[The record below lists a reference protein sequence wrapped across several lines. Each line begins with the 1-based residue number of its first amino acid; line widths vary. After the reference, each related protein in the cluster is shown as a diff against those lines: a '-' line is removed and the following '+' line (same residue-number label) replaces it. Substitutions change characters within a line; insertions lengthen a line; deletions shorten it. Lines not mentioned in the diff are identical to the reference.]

1 MKISIIIYSKTGRTQ
16 QAAQII
22 GHGIEKVEG
31 CEYHIMN
38 VDEQAENP
46 IDKEYIEASDAVI
59 FGSPTYYANI
69 CWQLKKFID
78 EGGINMAGK
87 LGAVFAP
94 ANVMGGGAETAMLTL
109 INQILVKGM
118 LVYSAGS
125 SQGQP
130 YTHIGVTSLKEI
142 PMEQQEAKI
151 EIFGTRIAQ
160 KAKELFDR

>member
-16 QAAQII
+16 QAAEII
-22 GHGIEKVEG
+22 GRGIQKVDG
-31 CEYHIMN
+31 CEYQIMN
-38 VDEQAENP
+38 IDEQADNP
-46 IDKEYIEASDAVI
+46 IDKEYIKKSDAII
-59 FGSPTYYANI
+59 FGTPTYYANI
-69 CWQLKKFID
+69 CWQIKKFID
-78 EGGINMAGK
+78 EGGIDMAGK
-87 LGAVFAP
+87 LGAVFAT
-94 ANVMGGGAETAMLTL
+94 ANVMGGGSETAMLTL

-142 PMEQQEAKI
+142 PLEQQEPKI